1 MFLNCCPNV
10 YSLLLKTQIQFI
22 DPDILLQIDLKDSY
36 QVILKKEQLHIYKQ
50 GERISSLQLY
60 FPNLIKW
67 KFEKGLVG
75 FTIDNETYMTD
86 QAYKLKEHLNGR
98 LFFSKIQDFYTPL
111 QILGKGSSAKVLLV
125 KSKIG
130 DQYYAAK
137 CVPRTES
144 IIQEIEINNLLD
156 HKAFVKIKE
165 VFLGDTSYYIIM
177 DLLSG
182 KNLTQLL
189 KNQHTGLTV
198 EQCKLIM
205 HALLSGIDYMHQ
217 KNVMHRDIKPDNVIL
232 EKIDNLTTL
241 KIVDFGL
248 ATYSNI
254 KKFKYPK
261 CGTPGY
267 VAPEIANL
275 TDKNQNYDKKCDIF
289 SAGAVFYKLL
299 TGRDVFPGTG
309 FAYVLAQN
317 KKCQIDFTLLQLRKL
332 PSDSITLLK
341 QMLQKDPMLRPTAQ
355 ECLKNPFFTSIHQND
370 LESSKTTNI
379 TQNVNTVPTANGPS
393 NAHKKQFFA
402 QQKQMMQTVDFATE
416 EKTEYKGSFV
426 TNDMVQYPQM
436 PKMVMKFNTTE
447 FETI

>member
-22 DPDILLQIDLKDSY
+22 DPDTLLQIDLKDSY
-36 QVILKKEQLHIYKQ
+36 SVILKKDFLHIYKQ
-50 GERISSLQLY
+50 GEPISSLKLH

-67 KFEKGLVG
+67 KFDKGLIG
-75 FTIDNETYMTD
+75 FTIDNETYLTEET
-86 QAYKLKEHLNGR
+86 YKIKEHLNGR

-111 QILGKGSSAKVLLV
+111 QVLGKGSSAKVLLV
-125 KSKIG
+125 KSKVG
-130 DQYYAAK
+130 DTFYAAK
-137 CVPRTES
+137 CVPKTES

-156 HKAFVKIKE
+156 HTAFVKIKE

-182 KNLTQLL
+182 KNLQQIL

-198 EQCKLIM
+198 EQSKLIM
-205 HALLSGIDYMHQ
+205 HALLSGIEYMHQ
-217 KNVMHRDIKPDNVIL
+217 KNVMHRDIKPENIVL
-232 EKIDNLTTL
+232 EKINNLTTL

-254 KKFKYPK
+254 KKFQYPK

-275 TDKNQNYDKKCDIF
+275 TDKNQIYDKKCDIF

-299 TGRDVFPGTG
+299 TGRDMFSGTG

-332 PSDSITLLK
+332 PQDAILLLK
-341 QMLQKDPMLRPTAQ
+341 QMLQKDPMLRPTAG
-355 ECLKNPFFTSIHQND
+355 ECLKFQFFTSTQQNEIHSPAPSTGTYN
-370 LESSKTTNI
+370 SNSA
-379 TQNVNTVPTANGPS
+379 PSGPS
-393 NAHKKQFFA
+393 NAHKRQFFA
-402 QQKQMMQTVDFATE
+402 QQKQMMQTVDFQTE

>member
-10 YSLLLKTQIQFI
+10 YSLILKTQIQFI

-36 QVILKKEQLHIYKQ
+36 QVILKKDFLHIYKK
-50 GERISSLQLY
+50 GEPISSFKLH

-67 KFEKGLVG
+67 KFDKGLIG
-75 FTIDNETYMTD
+75 FTIDNETYLTEET
-86 QAYKLKEHLNGR
+86 YKLKEYLNGR

-111 QILGKGSSAKVLLV
+111 QILGKGGNAKVLLV
-125 KSKIG
+125 KQKIG
-130 DQYYAAK
+130 ETYYAAK
-137 CVPRTES
+137 CIPKTES

-156 HKAFVKIKE
+156 HPAFVKIKE

-182 KNLTQLL
+182 KNLLQLL
-189 KNQHTGLTV
+189 KNQHSGLTV
-198 EQCKLIM
+198 EQSKLIM
-205 HALLSGIDYMHQ
+205 HALLSGIDYMHS
-217 KNVMHRDIKPDNVIL
+217 KNIIHRDIKPENIVL
-232 EKIDNLTTL
+232 EKINNLTTL
-241 KIVDFGL
+241 KLVDFGL

-275 TDKNQNYDKKCDIF
+275 TDQNSIYDKKCDIF

-332 PSDSITLLK
+332 PSDVIILLK
-341 QMLQKDPMLRPTAQ
+341 QMLQKDPILRPTAQ
-355 ECLKNPFFTSIHQND
+355 ECLKFPFFTSNKQNETD
-370 LESSKTTNI
+370 QQPITNG
-379 TQNVNTVPTANGPS
+379 TQNSNSAPTGPS
-393 NAHKKQFFA
+393 NAHKRQFFA
-402 QQKQMMQTVDFATE
+402 QQKQMMQTVDFPTE

>member
-10 YSLLLKTQIQFI
+10 YSLILKTQIQFI
-22 DPDILLQIDLKDSY
+22 DHDIILQINLKDQLSI
-36 QVILKKEQLHIYKQ
+36 ILKKDFLHIYKQ
-50 GERISSLQLY
+50 GEPISSFKLH
-60 FPNLIKW
+60 FPNVIKW
-67 KFEKGLVG
+67 QFDKGLVG
-75 FTIDNETYMTD
+75 FTIENETYLTEE
-86 QAYKLKEHLNGR
+86 AYKIKEYLNGR

-111 QILGKGSSAKVLLV
+111 QILGKGSTAKVLLV
-125 KSKIG
+125 KTKIG
-130 DQYYAAK
+130 ESFYAAK
-137 CVPRTES
+137 CVPKTES

-156 HKAFVKIKE
+156 HPAFVKIKE

-182 KNLTQLL
+182 KNLSILL

-198 EQCKLIM
+198 EQSKLIM
-205 HALLSGIDYMHQ
+205 HALLSGIDYMHS
-217 KNVMHRDIKPDNVIL
+217 KNVMHRDIKPENIVL
-232 EKIDNLTTL
+232 EKINNLTTL
-241 KIVDFGL
+241 KLVDFGL

-275 TDKNQNYDKKCDIF
+275 TDQNSIYDKKCDIF

-299 TGRDVFPGTG
+299 TGRDLFPGTG

-332 PSDSITLLK
+332 PSDAIILLK
-341 QMLQKDPMLRPTAQ
+341 SMLQKDPILRPTAQ
-355 ECLKNPFFTSIHQND
+355 ECLKFPFFTSTQQKETEKSPAN
-370 LESSKTTNI
+370 NG
-379 TQNVNTVPTANGPS
+379 TQNSNSAPTGPS

-402 QQKQMMQTVDFATE
+402 QQKQMMQTVDFQPE
-416 EKTEYKGSFV
+416 EKPEYKGSFV

-447 FETI
+447 FESI